1 MFTVENYIDSI
12 KIHLEKQSGLV
23 EDQLQKI
30 FSYPFSKDIEV
41 LDFTAFIEPTRFEL
55 SVIMFSM
62 DKEANEVF
70 NQGNDSTVF
79 AGSEDVLQE
88 VEYYQINDSQ
98 LDTFFDFHE
107 QNEELL
113 IPREQNVFAQW
124 FKRCWEKAGGASL
137 NLPSYFTLH
146 DSDDSLDLIN
156 NCWMDAEE
164 KWS

>member
-12 KIHLEKQSGLV
+12 KIHLEKQSVLV

-70 NQGNDSTVF
+70 NEGNDSTVF

-88 VEYYQINDSQ
+88 VEYHQMNDSQ
-98 LDTFFDFHE
+98 LDVFFEFHE
-107 QNEELL
+107 QNEEKL
-113 IPREQNVFAQW
+113 IPQEQNVFAQW
-124 FKRCWEKAGGASL
+124 FRLCWEKAGGASL
-137 NLPSYFTLH
+137 DLPSYFTIH
-146 DSDDSLDLIN
+146 DSDDSLDLKN
-156 NCWMDAEE
+156 NCWKDAEE

>member
-12 KIHLEKQSGLV
+12 EIHLEKQSDLV
-23 EDQLQKI
+23 VDQLKKI

-70 NQGNDSTVF
+70 NEGNDSTVF

-98 LDTFFDFHE
+98 LDTF
-107 QNEELL
+107 L
-113 IPREQNVFAQW
+113 IFMR
-124 FKRCWEKAGGASL
+124 KMKK
-137 NLPSYFTLH
+137 Y
-146 DSDDSLDLIN
+146 
-156 NCWMDAEE
+156 
-164 KWS
+164 

>member
-12 KIHLEKQSGLV
+12 KTHLEKQSGLV

-70 NQGNDSTVF
+70 NEGNDSTVF

-88 VEYYQINDSQ
+88 VEYHQMNDSQ
-98 LDTFFDFHE
+98 LD
-107 QNEELL
+107 
-113 IPREQNVFAQW
+113 VFLS
-124 FKRCWEKAGGASL
+124 FMSKMKKS
-137 NLPSYFTLH
+137 
-146 DSDDSLDLIN
+146 
-156 NCWMDAEE
+156 
-164 KWS
+164 

>member
-1 MFTVENYIDSI
+1 VFTVENYIDSI
-12 KIHLEKQSGLV
+12 EVHLEKQSGLV
-23 EDQLQKI
+23 VDQLKKI

-62 DKEANEVF
+62 DNEANEVF
-70 NQGNDSTVF
+70 NEGNDSTVF

-88 VEYYQINDSQ
+88 VEYHQMNDNQ

-107 QNEELL
+107 QNEEIL
-113 IPREQNVFAQW
+113 ISKEQNVFAQW

-137 NLPSYFTLH
+137 DLPSYFTLH
-146 DSDDSLDLIN
+146 DSDDSLDLKN